1 MQFRNHLQDFLPQ
14 LRPQGPPQPQVEAD
28 RVNRMEPPVVVEG
41 TSQRRLRGGTHQH
54 AADQPLQTVGTG
66 THSLT
71 QLCRKDMMI
80 KNIRKHRRQ
89 LQKDK
94 QLVEADWDF
103 LPLTYFL
110 PSEYIMFAEDFRRKG
125 GLWIM
130 KPTSRC
136 QGQGIFII
144 DKLAQVAPFRQ
155 KVLPSQV
162 STPQNLKPVLP
173 PHKQKKEEE
182 KKI

>member
-1 MQFRNHLQDFLPQ
+1 MQSLSTL
-14 LRPQGPPQPQVEAD
+14 
-28 RVNRMEPPVVVEG
+28 G
-41 TSQRRLRGGTHQH
+41 TSNLK
-54 AADQPLQTVGTG
+54 
-66 THSLT
+66 SI

-80 KNIRKHRRQ
+80 KNIRKHKRQ
-89 LQKDK
+89 LQKEK
-94 QLVEADWDF
+94 TLTEADWDF

-110 PSEYIMFAEDFRRKG
+110 PSEYIMFAEDFRKKG

-155 KVLPSQV
+155 KVLPGQV

-173 PHKQKKEEE
+173 PHKNKKEDD
-182 KKI
+182 KKVDK